1 MKKSLR
7 GIGLSL
13 CALLMLAGC
22 SNKSDDSVKANIKN
36 GEESILSGLTE
47 GTKNITLQ
55 SVYDDLKMQLG
66 NERAADRLVEIIA
79 NAILS
84 DAKWQERYDS
94 KIEEKLMDLVKN
106 ESYKVDGHFNEELL
120 VKSLKASLYNITCG
134 TTEPVYG
141 PTYKDAGEVVVD
153 KYLLCDYSDYENKV
167 LKMDVL
173 EEIIKEKY
181 VYDKVFADKSN
192 ILTTK
197 KTRLVEYVAFD
208 TTNEDSFK
216 FMTDAVERLAKENS
230 EETLETIAKSWEEK
244 LIADIEEAYNQIGTK
259 DDSNGTKLQDF
270 TNGYKYSKEEGL
282 RLKKQAVYNSDYY
295 SRVIVNGDNK
305 SILNTTLVERILS
318 ENILDQDAEK
328 TFKINDGY
336 YLVSPLAGGVIDA
349 DDIRI
354 TDKTN
359 SKYYL
364 VKVEVVNSESS
375 EDLIYDAVKV
385 LAKNASLVS
394 DSVNYYLEQN
404 KNNISVHDE
413 EIYAYLKTQYKDIF
427 VD

>member
-1 MKKSLR
+1 MKKSLK

-13 CALLMLAGC
+13 CALLVLAGC
-22 SNKSDDSVKANIKN
+22 SNKNDDSIKANIKN
-36 GEESILSGLTE
+36 GEGSIVSGLTE

-55 SVYDDLKMQLG
+55 AIYDDLKAEVG
-66 NERAADRLVEIIA
+66 NEKAADKLIEIVA
-79 NAILS
+79 SAILS
-84 DAKWQERYDS
+84 DAKWQARYDA
-94 KIEEKLMDLVKN
+94 KIEERLMKLA
-106 ESYKVDGHFNEELL
+106 ESADYKVNGQFNEELL
-120 VKSLKASLYNITCG
+120 VSTLKAGLYNITCG
-134 TTEPVYG
+134 TSEPVYG
-141 PTYKDAGEVVVD
+141 PTYKDSEKVVVD
-153 KYLLCDYSDYENKV
+153 KYLLCDYSDYADKV

-173 EEIIKEKY
+173 EEIMKEKY
-181 VYDKVFADKSN
+181 VYDKVFVDKTN

-197 KTRLVEYVAFD
+197 KTRLVEYISFD
-208 TTNEDSFK
+208 TANEDAFK
-216 FMTDAVERLAKENS
+216 FMTEAVAKLAAENS
-230 EETLETIAKSWEEK
+230 TETLETIAKSWEEK
-244 LIADIEEAYNQIGTK
+244 LIADIENSYSKIGTK
-259 DDSNGTKLQDF
+259 DDSNGTKLQEF

-282 RLKKQAVYNSDYY
+282 RLKKQAVYNTDYY
-295 SRVIVNGDNK
+295 SRVIINSDNK
-305 SILNTTLVERILS
+305 SVLNTTLVERILS
-318 ENILDQDAEK
+318 ENVLDQDAEK
-328 TFKINDGY
+328 TFKINDSY

-364 VKVEVVNSESS
+364 VRVEVVNSESS

-385 LAKNASLVS
+385 LATNTSLVS
-394 DSVNYYLEQN
+394 DSINYYLEEN